1 MEIDCSSEGDAMSH
15 HVLVACMPKS
25 ASTFISS
32 AMANAVNLNSI
43 NLIPSY
49 GRREQELCEIR
60 LAQNAELDYVAQHHI
75 KHSTW
80 TEELCSDYDVSII
93 VLIRSLFDVVVSI
106 RDHVHRESPVNPFFY
121 LDKQHLNRDRAELE
135 HMIAM
140 LAIPWYINFY
150 MGWRSS
156 KAARIF
162 MYEDFIADPDKA
174 VGEMLAFAGIPA
186 DTAQIAA
193 GLEAAKSKG
202 SRINVGKAGRGM
214 DLKPETV
221 KMILDMMAAYPE
233 IQDDPYVRMMKTQAA
248 RILATGA
255 DEAVAQPPLP
265 AAGRPMVRPSFAM
278 RARRYFR
285 RKARL
290 LGKRRNP
297 LIAAGLLAIA
307 ALYYA
312 FLYNLIPN
320 SLMGGRID
328 DLIVP
333 AACVFVAAKLLTRT
347 KVRPVPVPF
356 RANDAAASASS
367 H

>member
-1 MEIDCSSEGDAMSH
+1 MSY

-25 ASTFISS
+25 ASTFITS
-32 AMANAVNLNSI
+32 AMANAVNLNLI

-49 GRREQELCEIR
+49 GRREQELCEIC
-60 LAQNAELDYVAQHHI
+60 LAQNAEFDYVAQHHI

-80 TEELCSDYDVSII
+80 TEELCRDYDVSII

-106 RDHVHRESPVNPFFY
+106 RDHVHRESPVSPVFY
-121 LDKQHLNRDRAELE
+121 LDKQHLGRDRAELE

-174 VGEMLAFAGIPA
+174 ISEMLAFARVPA
-186 DTAQIAA
+186 STAQIGA
-193 GLEAAKSKG
+193 GLEAARSKG
-202 SRINVGKAGRGM
+202 SRINVGKAGRGA

-221 KMILDMMAAYPE
+221 TMIMDMVAAYPE
-233 IQDDPYVRMMKTQAA
+233 IQDDPYVQMMKTQAG
-248 RILATGA
+248 RILAKGT
-255 DEAVAQPPLP
+255 DEVAALPLLP
-265 AAGRPMVRPSFAM
+265 ATGKAMARPSFAM

-297 LIAAGLLAIA
+297 LIATGMLAFAG
-307 ALYYA
+307 LYYA
-312 FLYNLIPN
+312 FLNNLIPN
-320 SLMGGRID
+320 SLSGGRID

-333 AACVFVAAKLLTRT
+333 AALVFVAARLLTPT
-347 KVRPVPVPF
+347 KIKAVPVPF
-356 RANDAAASASS
+356 REAGVATSASS
-367 H
+367 R

>member
-1 MEIDCSSEGDAMSH
+1 M
-15 HVLVACMPKS
+15 ACMPKS
-25 ASTFISS
+25 ASTFITS
-32 AMANAVNLNSI
+32 AIANAVKLNSV

-60 LAQNAELDYVAQHHI
+60 LAQNAGLDYIAQHHI

-121 LDKQHLNRDRAELE
+121 LDKQHLNRDEAELE

-162 MYEDFIADPDKA
+162 MYEDFVVDQNKA
-174 VGEMLAFAGIPA
+174 ISEMLAFAGIPA
-186 DTAQIAA
+186 NAAQIAA
-193 GLEAAKSKG
+193 GLEAARSQG

-214 DLKPETV
+214 NLKPETV
-221 KMILDMMAAYPE
+221 RMIMDMLAAYPE
-233 IQDDPYVRMMKTQAA
+233 IQDDRYVQMMKAQAA
-248 RILATGA
+248 RILAAGT
-255 DEAVAQPPLP
+255 EEVVAAPPPLSTSKP
-265 AAGRPMVRPSFAM
+265 LARPSLAM
-278 RARRYFR
+278 RTRRYFR

-297 LIAAGLLAIA
+297 LIAMGLLAFA
-307 ALYYA
+307 GLYYA

-320 SLMGGRID
+320 SLSGGRTD

-333 AACVFVAAKLLTRT
+333 AILVFAAARLLTST
-347 KVRPVPVPF
+347 KIKPVPVPF
-356 RANDAAASASS
+356 KKVDAATSASA

>member
-1 MEIDCSSEGDAMSH
+1 MSH

-25 ASTFISS
+25 ASTFITS
-32 AMANAVNLNSI
+32 AIANAVGLNLI

-49 GRREQELCEIR
+49 GRREQELCEIC

-80 TEELCSDYDVSII
+80 TEELCRDYDVSII

-106 RDHVHRESPVNPFFY
+106 RDHVHRESPVSPVFY
-121 LDKQHLNRDRAELE
+121 LDKQHLGRDRAELE

-156 KAARIF
+156 KVARIF

-174 VGEMLAFAGIPA
+174 IGEMLAFASIPA
-186 DTAQIAA
+186 STAQIAA
-193 GLEAAKSKG
+193 GLEAARSKG

-221 KMILDMMAAYPE
+221 AMIMDMVAAYPE
-233 IQDDPYVRMMKTQAA
+233 IQDDPYVRMMKTQAGS
-248 RILATGA
+248 ILATGT
-255 DEAVAQPPLP
+255 DEVAAPLP
-265 AAGRPMVRPSFAM
+265 ATGKPMVRPSFAM
-278 RARRYFR
+278 RARRYYR

-297 LIAAGLLAIA
+297 LMATGLLAIA

-312 FLYNLIPN
+312 FLNNLIPN
-320 SLMGGRID
+320 SLSGGRAD

-333 AACVFVAAKLLTRT
+333 AALVFVAARLLTAT
-347 KVRPVPVPF
+347 KIKAVPVPF
-356 RANDAAASASS
+356 RGDGVATPASS
-367 H
+367 R